1 MIFTEEAGLDTLGVE
16 GLHQVAVDVPGQV
29 LGHAPRRRPARPAH
43 SRPVLAEVYPRLVLD
58 GLGDN
63 LAALVIVVVL
73 IGPEVVQIL
82 IVTITVTVLTEC
94 IVCIVTKCGVI
105 AQTHQNFPLS
115 GRVPPS
121 DTASNES
128 SRRFHNH
135 GEGLYY

>member
-29 LGHAPRRRPARPAH
+29 LSHAPRRRPAH

-73 IGPEVVQIL
+73 IRPEVVQIL
-82 IVTITVTVLTEC
+82 VVTITVTVLTEC

-105 AQTHQNFPLS
+105 AQPHQNFPLS
-115 GRVPPS
+115 GRVPPRA
-121 DTASNES
+121 TASNGG
-128 SRRFHNH
+128 SRRFPNH
-135 GEGLYY
+135 GEGLY